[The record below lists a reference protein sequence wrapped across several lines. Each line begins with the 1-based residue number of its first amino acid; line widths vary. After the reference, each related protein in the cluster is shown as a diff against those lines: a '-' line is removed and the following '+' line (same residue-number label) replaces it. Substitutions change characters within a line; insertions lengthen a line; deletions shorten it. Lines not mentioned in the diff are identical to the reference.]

1 MELMTISQVARL
13 LQVSR
18 QQVQTWFTRRAVNG
32 FPDVDALSEQGKL
45 WSKGS
50 VTQWHRTYRPT
61 HGGRPRKS

>member
-18 QQVQTWFTRRAVNG
+18 QQVQTWFARRAVNG
-32 FPDVDALSEQGKL
+32 FPDVDALSERGKL
-45 WSKGS
+45 WSKWS